1 MTDTDATKLPEHIE
15 YDPANFTPTYTRMV
29 RLVSEACRPRIYIDQ
44 WTADDLRAIAA
55 HMDAQAGRGEGDYMQ
70 AVMAELPVGYIPN
83 HTPANAAAMVGEW
96 VRRAVAAENEL
107 LDYAAL
113 AANQPAKG
121 ESHE

>member
-1 MTDTDATKLPEHIE
+1 MTNPNATKLPTHIE
-15 YDPANFTPTYTRMV
+15 YDPANFAPTYTRTV
-29 RLVSEACRPRIYIDQ
+29 RLVSEAGIARIYIDQ

-107 LDYAAL
+107 LDYAAITTS
-113 AANQPAKG
+113 KEG
-121 ESHE
+121 KTT